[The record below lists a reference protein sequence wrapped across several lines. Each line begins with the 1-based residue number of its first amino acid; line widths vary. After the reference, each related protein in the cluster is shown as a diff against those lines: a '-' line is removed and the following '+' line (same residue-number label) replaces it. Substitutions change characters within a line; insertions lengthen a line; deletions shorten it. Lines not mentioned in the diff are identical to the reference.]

1 MDEYKPLLHG
11 EITLSSLSLDIY
23 EEVVPDIGGDHW
35 ESAEE
40 EDEEENNWG
49 NGGGGYESTGGGENY
64 QEHEEWGPLVVDD
77 PCTTC
82 GQVYY

>member
-49 NGGGGYESTGGGENY
+49 NGGGG
-64 QEHEEWGPLVVDD
+64 V
-77 PCTTC
+77 
-82 GQVYY
+82 